1 MKKFL
6 SLSHREVRKLDLPTI
21 DKEIELVKK
30 QIDFAINE
38 DRVQNGRKVSLVGKN
53 EIVNEYLYDSEEET
67 VKMDEM
73 EESSL
78 TP

>member
-1 MKKFL
+1 M
-6 SLSHREVRKLDLPTI
+6 RKLDLPTI

-30 QIDFAINE
+30 QIDIAINE